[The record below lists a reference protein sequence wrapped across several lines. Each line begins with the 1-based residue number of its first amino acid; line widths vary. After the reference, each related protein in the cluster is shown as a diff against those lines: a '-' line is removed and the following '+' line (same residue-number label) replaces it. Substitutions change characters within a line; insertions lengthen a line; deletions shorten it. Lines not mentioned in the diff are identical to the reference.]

1 MKELRLQFISID
13 DWNRPVFKDEK
24 GRYFGDTEN
33 LFNYGT
39 GKEDV
44 YNFYKDKELHEHIY
58 FFGMS
63 FNCEPEEIKIKQEV
77 KIILE

>member
-33 LFNYGT
+33 LFKYGT
-39 GKEDV
+39 SKEEV
-44 YNFYKDKELHEHIY
+44 YDFYKDKDMNIY
-58 FFGMS
+58 IFS
-63 FNCEPEEIKIKQEV
+63 E
-77 KIILE
+77 

>member
-33 LFNYGT
+33 LFNYGI

-63 FNCEPEEIKIKQEV
+63 FNCESEGIKIKQEV

>member
-33 LFNYGT
+33 LFKYGPAKKKFMISIRIKNYM
-39 GKEDV
+39 
-44 YNFYKDKELHEHIY
+44 NIY
-58 FFGMS
+58 FFS
-63 FNCEPEEIKIKQEV
+63 E
-77 KIILE
+77 

>member
-63 FNCEPEEIKIKQEV
+63 FNCEPEGIKIKQEV

>member
-33 LFNYGT
+33 LFKYGT
-39 GKEDV
+39 SKEEV
-44 YNFYKDKELHEHIY
+44 YDFYKDKELHEHIY

-63 FNCEPEEIKIKQEV
+63 FNCEPVGIKIKQEV

>member
-33 LFNYGT
+33 LFKYGT
-39 GKEDV
+39 SKEEV
-44 YNFYKDKELHEHIY
+44 YDFYKDKELHEHIY
-58 FFGMS
+58 FSG
-63 FNCEPEEIKIKQEV
+63 
-77 KIILE
+77 